1 MSITGGAGND
11 IITAGSG
18 NDIITGAAGADT
30 ITGAGGLDTISLGS
44 SDSASDIIIFS
55 SSSGA
60 DIIQQFNA
68 GASNGDI
75 MKYTGNLTDRG
86 TPENVTIGS
95 DSTDDLLSADFNIN
109 ATHQSLNNNKLI
121 VGFNT
126 AVTQNG
132 LSAGTAIDFTGAGF
146 HHLKLLEP

>member
-1 MSITGGAGND
+1 MSITGAAGND

-18 NDIITGAAGADT
+18 NDIITGAGGADT

-60 DIIQQFNA
+60 DTIQQFNA

-75 MKYTGNLTDRG
+75 MKYTC
-86 TPENVTIGS
+86 
-95 DSTDDLLSADFNIN
+95 LLYTSPSPRD
-109 ATHQSLNNNKLI
+109 
-121 VGFNT
+121 
-126 AVTQNG
+126 
-132 LSAGTAIDFTGAGF
+132 
-146 HHLKLLEP
+146 